1 MESVLRIA
9 VIYPDLLGTYGDKG
23 NALVLAH
30 RAAERGINTE
40 IIQVDARRAI
50 PEACD
55 IYLLGG
61 GEDAAQVAA
70 AEGLR
75 AAKATLERSLAA
87 GSAIF
92 AVCAGFQLLGNS
104 YAAADGSKLE
114 GVALVD
120 MATTAGSNRIIGEV
134 VIAPAP
140 STGLPLLTGFE
151 NHAGRTLL
159 GPDESPLGRVTARAK
174 NGDSTKNGDAN
185 NAGNGTGVDGVIRD
199 GIIGTYLHGP
209 ALARNP
215 SLADYLIAYV
225 TKSVLEPLIDTLVE
239 QYRDERLAFASL
251 KGAGLKRATRRLH
264 RG

>member
-1 MESVLRIA
+1 MESRLRIA
-9 VIYPDLLGTYGDKG
+9 LIYPDLLGTYGDKG

-30 RAAERGINTE
+30 RARARGITAE
-40 IIQVDARRAI
+40 VIEVDARSPI
-50 PEACD
+50 PESCD

-75 AAKATLERSLAA
+75 LAKATIQRSIEA

-92 AVCAGFQLLGNS
+92 AVCAGFQLLGNT
-104 YAAADGSKLE
+104 YAAADGSQLQGIE
-114 GVALVD
+114 LLD
-120 MATTAGSNRIIGEV
+120 MATTAGSDRIIGEV
-134 VIAPAP
+134 VIEA
-140 STGLPLLTGFE
+140 SSTTGLPLLTGFE

-159 GPDESPLGRVTARAK
+159 GPDETPLGRVIVGR
-174 NGDSTKNGDAN
+174 
-185 NAGNGTGVDGVIRD
+185 GNGNGVDGVLRN

-215 SLADYLIAYV
+215 ALADYLISY
-225 TKSVLEPLIDTLVE
+225 TTRMTLEPLIDDLVE
-239 QYRDERLAFASL
+239 QYREERLAFASL
-251 KGAGLKRATRRLH
+251 TGRDLKRATRRLH

>member
-1 MESVLRIA
+1 MESRLRIA
-9 VIYPDLLGTYGDKG
+9 LIYPDLLGTYGDKG

-30 RAAERGINTE
+30 RARARGITAE
-40 IIQVDARRAI
+40 VIEVDARSPI
-50 PEACD
+50 PESCD

-75 AAKATLERSLAA
+75 LAKATIQRSIEA

-92 AVCAGFQLLGNS
+92 AVCAGFQLLGNT
-104 YAAADGSKLE
+104 YAAADGSQLQGIE
-114 GVALVD
+114 LLD
-120 MATTAGSNRIIGEV
+120 MATTAGSDRIIGEV
-134 VIAPAP
+134 VIEA
-140 STGLPLLTGFE
+140 SSTTGLPLLTGFE

-159 GPDESPLGRVTARAK
+159 GPDETPLGRVIAGR
-174 NGDSTKNGDAN
+174 
-185 NAGNGTGVDGVIRD
+185 GNGNGVDGVLRN

-215 SLADYLIAYV
+215 ALADYLISY
-225 TKSVLEPLIDTLVE
+225 TTRMTLEPLIDDLVE
-239 QYRDERLAFASL
+239 QYREERLAFASL
-251 KGAGLKRATRRLH
+251 TGRDLKRATRRLH

>member
-9 VIYPDLLGTYGDKG
+9 LIYPDLLGTYGDRG

-30 RAAERGINTE
+30 RASARGITAE
-40 IIQVDARRAI
+40 VIEVDARSSI
-50 PEACD
+50 PESCD

-75 AAKATLERSLAA
+75 LAKSSIERSLTA

-104 YAAADGSKLE
+104 YAAADGSELQ
-114 GVALVD
+114 GISLVD
-120 MATTAGSNRIIGEV
+120 MVTTAGSDRIIGEV
-134 VIAPAP
+134 VIEP
-140 STGLPLLTGFE
+140 SQASGLPLLTGFE
-151 NHAGRTLL
+151 NHGGRTLL
-159 GPDESPLGRVTARAK
+159 GPGEAPLGRVIA
-174 NGDSTKNGDAN
+174 GM
-185 NAGNGTGVDGVIRD
+185 GNGNGIDGVLRD
-199 GIIGTYLHGP
+199 GVIGTYLHGP

-215 SLADYLIAYV
+215 ALADYLIAYV
-225 TKSVLEPLIDTLVE
+225 TKSVLEPLEDTLVD
-239 QYRDERLAFASL
+239 QYREERLAFASL
-251 KGAGLKRATRRLH
+251 RGAKLKRATRNLQ

>member
-40 IIQVDARRAI
+40 IIQVDARGAI

-134 VIAPAP
+134 VIEPAP

-159 GPDESPLGRVTARAK
+159 GPDESPLGRVTARA
-174 NGDSTKNGDAN
+174 KNGDAN